1 MVLYEERK
9 DGVKMNSRERVIRT
23 LNHQEADK
31 VPVDFGGTVV
41 TCTDYHAHKR
51 LREYYHMEDEEDPI
65 IDYSMGTVEPCQELK
80 IRFESDF
87 RRVGLNVGVP
97 HIVDGIFENGF
108 GNRLKRADPHLY
120 YDTIYHPLKD
130 AVIEDLDNMKMPNP
144 DDPDLY
150 IGLRDR
156 ARELYENSP
165 YAVVADFGVPGF
177 YETSQKLRGYENI
190 SCDLLIDQDFV
201 RALYDRLFE
210 LQKRYFKNYLDQV
223 GKYVQVIGYAD
234 DLGMQDRPQMSPE
247 IYRTVVKP
255 YHKKIF
261 RFIHEQADVKILLH
275 SCGDIFPLIEDL
287 IDAGVDI
294 LNPVQVRARE
304 MEPDALK
311 KTFGDRVCFWGGID
325 EQCILPF
332 GTQEEIEAEVERMI
346 RIMGQG
352 GGYVLGP
359 GHNIQEDT
367 RPESIAAL
375 YRAAKKYRDYK

>member
-1 MVLYEERK
+1 MT
-9 DGVKMNSRERVIRT
+9 SRERVLRT
-23 LNHQEADK
+23 LNHQEVDK

-41 TCTDYHAHKR
+41 TCTDYYAHKK
-51 LREYYHMEDEEDPI
+51 LRAYYNLEDEEDPI
-65 IDYSMGTVEPCQELK
+65 IDYSMGTVEPCEALK
-80 IRFESDF
+80 VKFESDF

-97 HIVDGIFENGF
+97 DIVDGIYENGF
-108 GNRLKRADPHLY
+108 GNRLKRAEPHLY
-120 YDTIYHPLKD
+120 FDTIYHPLAD
-130 AVIEDLDNMKMPNP
+130 AELADLDHMKLPDP
-144 DDPDLY
+144 DDRSLY
-150 IGLRDR
+150 TGLKDR
-156 ARELYENSP
+156 ARDLYENST
-165 YAVVADFGVPGF
+165 YAIVADFGVPGF

-190 SCDLLIDQDFV
+190 SCDLLIDQEFV

-247 IYRTVVKP
+247 IYREVVKP

-275 SCGDIFPLIEDL
+275 SCGDIFPLIDDL

-304 MEPDALK
+304 MEPEALK
-311 KTFGDRVCFWGGID
+311 RSFGDRVCFWGGID
-325 EQCILPF
+325 EQYILPF
-332 GTQEEIEAEVERMI
+332 GTEEEIEAEVERMI

-367 RPESIAAL
+367 RPESIAAM
-375 YRAAKKYRDYK
+375 YRAAKKYRAYKK